1 MAKATP
7 ILIEAIRNTA
17 KKLETGAPYQWGH
30 MGSCNCG
37 NLAQEITDMSTKEIH
52 EYAMK
57 RHGDWQEQIIDYCPT
72 SGLPM
77 DFLISKLLKAGLTT
91 IDLQNLERLSDKK
104 VLDRLKTTKKYL
116 KHNLRDDVIL
126 YLKAWSDL
134 LEEEISDQIKIEIPT
149 EKPQKELVVIES

>member
-37 NLAQEITDMSTKEIH
+37 NLAQEITDMSNKEIH
-52 EYAMK
+52 EYAMR

-77 DFLISKLLKAGLTT
+77 DFLISKLLEAGLTT

-134 LEEEISDQIKIEIPT
+134 LEEEISSQIKIEIPI
-149 EKPQKELVVIES
+149 EKTKKELEVIES

>member
-7 ILIEAIRNTA
+7 VLIEAIRKTA

-37 NLAQEITDMSTKEIH
+37 NLAQEITNLTNKEIH
-52 EYAMK
+52 QFAMK
-57 RHGDWQEQIIDYCPT
+57 KHGDWQEQVIDYCPT

-77 DFLISKLLKAGLTT
+77 DFLISKLLEAGLST

-104 VLDRLKTTKKYL
+104 VLQRLKVSKRHL

-126 YLKAWSDL
+126 YLKTWGDF
-134 LEEEISDQIKIEIPT
+134 LEDEISDHIEIPDSVFQN
-149 EKPQKELVVIES
+149 EFELIES